1 MLGIS
6 FQAHI
11 NAAETKRLAELGQK
25 YRNPYNFGPAHN
37 WHLFLGNL
45 PQISVNRAPWRLPT
59 FAVYSA
65 RIYRP
70 SYGLVFAKTRSIN
83 TGTVFLGRSRYC
95 CIATPLSV

>member
-1 MLGIS
+1 MPTVIIIYVHGKNFQILGIP

-45 PQISVNRAPWRLPT
+45 PQISDSNLPQISN
-59 FAVYSA
+59 VE
-65 RIYRP
+65 
-70 SYGLVFAKTRSIN
+70 L
-83 TGTVFLGRSRYC
+83 
-95 CIATPLSV
+95 

>member
-1 MLGIS
+1 LETPSSLIEQVQVRLFNFGTVHLINGKIP

-45 PQISVNRAPWRLPT
+45 PQISNSTTNIQL
-59 FAVYSA
+59 
-65 RIYRP
+65 
-70 SYGLVFAKTRSIN
+70 
-83 TGTVFLGRSRYC
+83 
-95 CIATPLSV
+95 